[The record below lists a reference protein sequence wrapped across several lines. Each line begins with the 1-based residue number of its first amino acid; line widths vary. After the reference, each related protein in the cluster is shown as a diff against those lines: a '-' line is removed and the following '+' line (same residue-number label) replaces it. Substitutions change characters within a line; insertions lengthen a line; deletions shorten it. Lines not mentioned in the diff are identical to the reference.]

1 MFTDRYGNEL
11 QATTGYKDIAIGTD
25 KARISWLRQG
35 NVVTY
40 TLDGTLSSSSGNRY
54 VFNGIL
60 PFKHPMSY
68 GVISSFVA
76 QTDLK
81 NYGDMQI
88 FEKKCNTLLADIQC
102 SIDYP
107 CNDNRCS
114 SRLVAILCN

>member
-1 MFTDRYGNEL
+1 MFTDRFGNEL
-11 QATTGYKDIAIGTD
+11 QDTTGYRDITIGTD
-25 KARISWLRQG
+25 KARISWARQG

-88 FEKKCNTLLADIQC
+88 FEKNVTLYLPTYSAALTIRATITVVVAD
-102 SIDYP
+102 
-107 CNDNRCS
+107 
-114 SRLVAILCN
+114 